1 MMGPGGSGPSTAVGT
16 VGLTGLLRRLGERV
30 VRRPEPRFGVA
41 LAGVGMMMI
50 LVGAVVWG
58 GDAAGGGGEGDS
70 NQIVGVL
77 LSLAVIAAGYLLLVR
92 FRHGPLATAGV
103 VAAALG
109 VPLLMGFATFD
120 SGFDAAES
128 DVVFSLPFSVD
139 AIVLLSLAAWLASY
153 AWVPVASGRIFFV
166 ALSAFTL
173 WLYLLE
179 KVEEGAAG
187 YVVSLPFSAITFSFV
202 SEFDGERQLPDLGNI
217 GGMSL
222 TVGVVYYLLAIVA
235 DRQRHRG
242 LATPFLAAGFVA
254 TVVGLIHVADDFEAV
269 GTGLLLIVIGSV
281 LAVYGATQGRRF
293 TTWTWAAGI
302 GLGVLVILTD
312 VFDDSAAAYGV
323 AAMILGAGVVFVA
336 HLVAEQFTEPDEMA
350 PGPTR
355 FASRPRAPRPPIGG
369 YTSPSGLP
377 GPAGNMPWPPPV
389 APAPPGPPPAGP
401 PMPPPPPP

>member
-1 MMGPGGSGPSTAVGT
+1 VPPTAVGT
-16 VGLTGLLRRLGERV
+16 GGLAGMRQRLGERV
-30 VRRPEPRFGVA
+30 SRRPEPRFGVA
-41 LAGVGMMMI
+41 LAGVGMLMI
-50 LVGAVVWG
+50 VVGVVAWG

-120 SGFDAAES
+120 SEFEAADS
-128 DVVFSLPFSVD
+128 DVFFALPFSVD
-139 AIVLLSLAAWLASY
+139 TIVLLSLAAWLASY
-153 AWVPVASGRIFFV
+153 IWVPVASGRVFFL

-187 YVVSLPFSAITFSFV
+187 YVLTLPFSAIAFSF
-202 SEFDGERQLPDLGNI
+202 SSSFEEARQLPDPGTI

-222 TVGVVYYLLAIVA
+222 IVGLVYYVLAIVA
-235 DRQRHRG
+235 DRQGHRG
-242 LATPFLAAGFVA
+242 LTTPFLAAGFVA
-254 TVVGLIHVADDFEAV
+254 TVVGIIHMADDLQAT
-269 GTGLLLIVIGSV
+269 GTGLLLILIGTV
-281 LAVYGATQGRRF
+281 LAVYGVTRGRRF
-293 TTWTWAAGI
+293 TAWTWAAGI

-312 VFDDSAAAYGV
+312 AFDDNAAAFGV
-323 AAMILGAGVVFVA
+323 AAMVLGAGVVLVA
-336 HLVAEQFTEPDEMA
+336 HLVAQQFAEPDELA

-355 FASRPRAPRPPIGG
+355 FVPRPRPPRPPWAPTGQFATPQG
-369 YTSPSGLP
+369 PPS
-377 GPAGNMPWPPPV
+377 NQPWPPPV
-389 APAPPGPPPAGP
+389 APSGPPPGPPSAG
-401 PMPPPPPP
+401 PPPPPPPPEPTAP